1 MPVEAAEEN
10 RVPLS
15 WGLEISSLAENV
27 IELVR
32 VLARQVR
39 QRQTCKPRREIR
51 RQRGIDQRR
60 KTRKFIS
67 RMFAPSSTSAVGIW
81 TLITAFSSGSSS
93 NAVGTMLK
101 FAAIGVISVPQN
113 PDNIPIAAIIVGSPP
128 NFWTINGRPIPAV
141 ITGNAAN
148 AFPMIIV
155 NAAMPIA

>member
-10 RVPLS
+10 RVQLS
-15 WGLEISSLAENV
+15 RRLEISSLAENV

-60 KTRKFIS
+60 KTRKFIN
-67 RMFAPSSTSAVGIW
+67 RMFAPSNMSAVGIW

-93 NAVGTMLK
+93 NAVGTMLN
-101 FAAIGVISVPQN
+101 FDAIGCLWVQPKPENYQHA
-113 PDNIPIAAIIVGSPP
+113 D
-128 NFWTINGRPIPAV
+128 
-141 ITGNAAN
+141 
-148 AFPMIIV
+148 
-155 NAAMPIA
+155 